1 MSVLAEFESFEKK
14 IVLVHFLRV
23 LGRFGRSSFQAEIFL
38 SLGSKLARA
47 ENKIRKSQVRDVG
60 QNKSSLLMMSFWK

>member
-1 MSVLAEFESFEKK
+1 MSVLAEFESFEEK

-47 ENKIRKSQVRDVG
+47 ENKLMKS
-60 QNKSSLLMMSFWK
+60 